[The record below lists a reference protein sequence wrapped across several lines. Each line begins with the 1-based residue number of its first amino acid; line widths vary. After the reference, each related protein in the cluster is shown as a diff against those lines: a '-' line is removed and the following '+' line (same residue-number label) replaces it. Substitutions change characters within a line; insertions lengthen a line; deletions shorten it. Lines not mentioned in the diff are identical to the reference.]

1 MTRREKK
8 NEITMVLLMNRHRL

>member
-1 MTRREKK
+1 MRREKK